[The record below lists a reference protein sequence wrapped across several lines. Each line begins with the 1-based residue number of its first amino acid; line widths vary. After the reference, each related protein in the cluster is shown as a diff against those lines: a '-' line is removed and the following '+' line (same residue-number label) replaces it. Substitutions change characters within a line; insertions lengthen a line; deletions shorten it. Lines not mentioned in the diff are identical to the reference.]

1 MRYFPNLALLLG
13 GQTCL
18 VDRHSQQLLQQV
30 PTFLCTRAQANK
42 DIFIIILRKK
52 YFSRQKL
59 FHNFS
64 AKMYLLFIFPPKTTL
79 LENSRQKNKGIHHPW
94 FKYRNIQ
101 NLFCVV
107 FFSLLVLLAWIE
119 IFNLFI
125 MHYSKRSSVGEWL
138 GRSLTV
144 LGVDGS
150 SQITATQRFIVF
162 LMSLAIVLIH

>member
-1 MRYFPNLALLLG
+1 MHLIQKIYLYTIGKCAILFFSALMRYFPNLALLLG

-79 LENSRQKNKGIHHPW
+79 LENSRQNHVSRQKIKVSIPDLSTETS
-94 FKYRNIQ
+94 RI
-101 NLFCVV
+101 
-107 FFSLLVLLAWIE
+107 FFV
-119 IFNLFI
+119 
-125 MHYSKRSSVGEWL
+125 SS
-138 GRSLTV
+138 
-144 LGVDGS
+144 S
-150 SQITATQRFIVF
+150 SP
-162 LMSLAIVLIH
+162 SSSSWPE